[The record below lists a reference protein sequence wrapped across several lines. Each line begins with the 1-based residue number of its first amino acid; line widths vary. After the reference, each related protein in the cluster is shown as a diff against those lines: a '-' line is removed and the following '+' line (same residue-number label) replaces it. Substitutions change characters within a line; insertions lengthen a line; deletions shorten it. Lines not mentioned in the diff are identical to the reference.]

1 MSIRRRHSR
10 PSAAPARQRPTLGW
24 AWLLVPALAWAMAW
38 GAWHRTAHAWP
49 DAHHPGA
56 APAWGVAA
64 GPIGPAA
71 WAGGD
76 AASPADGLH
85 HLLQAWE
92 HPAGGD
98 DCRLIDHLMWAD
110 ALTAS
115 ALLPDLPPATPVH
128 VAAQRAAGHAARACP
143 GYQARAPPRA

>member
-1 MSIRRRHSR
+1 MSVRRRQAR
-10 PSAAPARQRPTLGW
+10 FSAAPVRQRPALRW

-49 DAHHPGA
+49 EAHQPGA
-56 APAWGVAA
+56 APAWGLAA

-71 WAGGD
+71 WAGDDG
-76 AASPADGLH
+76 ASSAETLH
-85 HLLQAWE
+85 TLQAWE

-110 ALTAS
+110 ALSAS
-115 ALLPDLPPATPVH
+115 ALLLALPPAAPVH
-128 VAAQRAAGHAARACP
+128 VATPGAAGHSARACP
-143 GYQARAPPRA
+143 GYQARAPPRG